1 MNNTT
6 EPRGF
11 DYGRIKLTESTKA
24 IRQTAEDIVALA
36 APVDVPESVLNG
48 EEELIVTEGEDACS
62 ETEIS
67 LSYTSQSTAEQ

>member
-11 DYGRIKLTESTKA
+11 DYSKVQLVESE
-24 IRQTAEDIVALA
+24 QTAEDILALT
-36 APVDVPESVLNG
+36 APIDVPESVLNG
-48 EEELIVTEGEDACS
+48 EEELIVTKGEEACS

-67 LSYTSQSTAEQ
+67 LSYTSQSTTGQ

>member
-11 DYGRIKLTESTKA
+11 DYGRVKLAES
-24 IRQTAEDIVALA
+24 RQTAEDIVALA
-36 APVDVPESVLNG
+36 APMDVPESVLNG
-48 EEELIVTEGEDACS
+48 EEELIVKEGEETCS

-67 LSYTSQSTAEQ
+67 LSYTNQSTTEQ